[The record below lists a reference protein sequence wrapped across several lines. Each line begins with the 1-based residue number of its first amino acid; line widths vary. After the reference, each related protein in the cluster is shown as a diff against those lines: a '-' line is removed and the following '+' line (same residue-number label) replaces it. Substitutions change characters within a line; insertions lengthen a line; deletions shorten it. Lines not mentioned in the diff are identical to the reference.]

1 MNNLENQLP
10 CQEELDDIRLYLSSD
25 GVSMLDNKFK
35 EVEDLLKFWR
45 SILEAI

>member
-10 CQEELDDIRLYLSSD
+10 CQEELDDIELYLSSD

-35 EVEDLLKFWR
+35 EVEDLLSYWR